1 MRIWN
6 KAFQVYPNIVEALAQ
21 VIHLL
26 RKQRL
31 ALHGHQESSY
41 ASYNQGNVLTL
52 VYMIAHYYP
61 LLKNDLKDSLRNN
74 VNNLGPKSQNEL
86 TGIYWQKA
94 HSKKYNRR
102 SIWRRC
108 SLYFCRRSHHL
119 QQWKT
124 VYLPEICQ

>member
-1 MRIWN
+1 M
-6 KAFQVYPNIVEALAQ
+6 
-21 VIHLL
+21 IHLL

-52 VYMIAHYYP
+52 VCMIAHYYP

-102 SIWRRC
+102 SI
-108 SLYFCRRSHHL
+108 
-119 QQWKT
+119 
-124 VYLPEICQ
+124 